1 MKLSTSTGDLLKYAS
16 SLGDAVRLFKDT
28 PFRYLNL
35 EQDTA
40 PYFLCPSDQPWQRE
54 LEDWAKAAEDA
65 GITYVFS
72 HAPCLNAFSGDRT
85 DYDVTVRAIRRSIE
99 SCGVLSIPRIVVHA
113 SFSPD
118 FTARQFTEQNR
129 RFYGDLLE
137 TAEKH
142 GVMLLTENM
151 TDKNT
156 FVPLATGQE
165 LREFVDAIDH
175 PLLGACWDIAH
186 ANLSTRA
193 KAHGQYRCITDVGDK
208 LLGLHIADNFGDGA
222 HHHSWP
228 FAGIIN
234 FDEVM
239 QALLDVGYQGYFNFE
254 ASYTLLHHENLPYRR
269 QPWVHNGETVKRLL
283 DPSLELK
290 QKAVAL
296 LYDTGKYVLESYN
309 CFEE

>member
-28 PFRYLNL
+28 PFRYINL

-40 PYFLCPSDQPWQRE
+40 DYFLCQSDAPWQQQ
-54 LEDWAKAAEDA
+54 LEDWARAEEEA
-65 GITYVFS
+65 GVDYVFS
-72 HAPCLNAFSGDRT
+72 HAPCMNAFSGDRT

-99 SCGVLSIPRIVVHA
+99 SCGVLRIPRIVVHA

-142 GVMLLTENM
+142 GITLLAENM

-165 LREFVDAIDH
+165 LREFVDAVDH

-193 KAHGQYRCITDVGDK
+193 KAHGQYRCIQDVGDK

-239 QALLDVGYQGYFNFE
+239 QALLDVGYEGYFNFE
-254 ASYTLLHHENLPYRR
+254 ASYTLLHHENIPYRR

-296 LYDTGKYVLESYN
+296 LYDTGKYVLETYG

>member
-1 MKLSTSTGDLLKYAS
+1 VKLSTSTGDLLKYAS
-16 SLGDAVRLFKDT
+16 SLGGAVRLFKDT
-28 PFRYLNL
+28 PFRYINL

-40 PYFLCPSDQPWQRE
+40 DYFLCQSDAPWQRE
-54 LEDWAKAAEDA
+54 LEDWVRAAEEA
-65 GITYVFS
+65 GVTYAVS
-72 HAPCLNAFSGDRT
+72 HAPCMNAFSGDRT

-99 SCGVLSIPRIVVHA
+99 SCAELKIPRIVVHA

-118 FTARQFTEQNR
+118 FTAREFTEQNR
-129 RFYGDLLE
+129 RFYGDLLD
-137 TAEKH
+137 TAEKS
-142 GVMLLTENM
+142 GVMLLAENM

-165 LREFVDAIDH
+165 LREFVDAIGH

-186 ANLSTRA
+186 ANLSTKA
-193 KAHGQYRCITDVGDK
+193 KAHGQYRCIRDVGDK
-208 LLGLHIADNFGDGA
+208 LMGLHIADNFGDGA

-239 QALLDVGYQGYFNFE
+239 QVLLDVGYEGLFNFE

-269 QPWVHNGETVKRLL
+269 QPWVHEGKTITRLL

-296 LYDTGKYVLESYN
+296 LYDTGKYILESYD